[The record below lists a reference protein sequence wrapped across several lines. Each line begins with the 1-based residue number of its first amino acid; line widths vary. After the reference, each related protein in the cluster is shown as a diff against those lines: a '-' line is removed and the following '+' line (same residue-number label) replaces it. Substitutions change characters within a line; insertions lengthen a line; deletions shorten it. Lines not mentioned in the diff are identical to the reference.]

1 MTLEEFTHELYD
13 DVRKEEIASG
23 VGAVASFVS
32 TMMKHV
38 VAAEFVPEYT
48 PSFYK
53 GTGLHGRNVRV
64 DGYYYNEQ
72 DHEIV
77 LFIAKTG
84 DVLEQMTPSA
94 VRQSMEPCVSFIDEV
109 AIGRLDSIEPSTDVY
124 DLTALIKDRDAVEKF
139 CVVLLYPGSVSS
151 RLKTLESRT
160 VANKPVSFQ
169 VWDIQRVYKVYE
181 EGHGRENIEINFKQ
195 YAPSNGIP
203 YVAALENCDEDY
215 KSYLCIIPA
224 TALADIYD
232 QYGSK
237 ILEGNVR
244 SFLTTKVDT
253 NKKMR
258 ETILGNPSR
267 FFAYNNGVS
276 ATARNLRFE
285 ENKGVKFIVF
295 AEDFQIINGG
305 QTTATLSY
313 TRRKDNADISKIFVQ
328 MKLTEITGNKQQDD
342 VDELVR
348 DISKSSNSQNKVTD
362 ADFFSTHP
370 YHILLERLSRTVKV
384 PRLQGEQ
391 YDSYWFYERV
401 RGQYYQKQM
410 AMTVGE
416 KKKFQLEY
424 PESRT
429 FGKTELAKFWN
440 TWLMRPDI
448 VSKGANTNIKDFAVL
463 VDEMWGDCGKG
474 FDEAYFK
481 KSVALN
487 IIFTTLEKAIPRQSW
502 FRGSYRANVVTY
514 AMALFHKKVLDSF
527 KGKDLNLIS
536 IWDRQGLSDE
546 LLDIFLCVAEY
557 VYEKIT
563 SDDRPVENVTQ
574 WCKRKNCWSGIVD
587 DAPDFDMDACMH
599 YLVDAD
605 SIQVTDASIDSVVSI
620 GSPEL
625 FAARKWG
632 IDNDVLTY
640 VSKGILLSV
649 AKLLRYSKRPSHK
662 QASATLKILAALKKK
677 GYMSSALP

>member
-1 MTLEEFTHELYD
+1 MTLDEFTHDLLD
-13 DVRKEEIASG
+13 DVRREAIASG
-23 VGAVASFVS
+23 EGTTASFVS

-38 VAAEFVPEYT
+38 TAAEFVPECT
-48 PSFYK
+48 KSFYR
-53 GTGLHGRNVRV
+53 GTGFHGRNVRV
-64 DGYYYNEQ
+64 DGYYYDEH
-72 DHEIV
+72 DRELF
-77 LFIAKTG
+77 LFIARFS
-84 DVLEQMTPSA
+84 DVQEQMPPA
-94 VRQSMEPCVSFIDEV
+94 VVKQSMEPCVSFIDE
-109 AIGRLDSIEPSTDVY
+109 AFNRRLDKIEPSTDVY
-124 DLTALIKDRDAVEKF
+124 DLVSLIRDGELVEKF
-139 CVVLLYPGSVSS
+139 CVVLLYSGIVSS
-151 RLKTLESRT
+151 RLKTLDAQDVAGKT
-160 VANKPVSFQ
+160 VNFQ

-181 EGHGRENIEINFKQ
+181 EGRGRENIEIDFKQ
-195 YAPSNGIP
+195 YAPDNGIP
-203 YVAALENCDEDY
+203 YVAALDNCDEDY

-232 QYGSK
+232 KYGSK

-253 NKKMR
+253 NKQMR
-258 ETILGNPSR
+258 NTILGNPSR

-285 ENKGVKFIVF
+285 EIDGTKYIVF

-313 TRRKDNADISKIFVQ
+313 TRRKDEANISMIYVQ
-328 MKLTEITGNKQQDD
+328 MKLTEITGNKSQDD

-370 YHILLERLSRTVKV
+370 YHVLLERLSRSVKV

-401 RGQYYQKQM
+401 RGQYFQKQM
-410 AMTVGE
+410 AMTAAE

-440 TWLMRPDI
+440 TWLLHPDV
-448 VSKGANTNIKDFAVL
+448 VSKGANTNIKEFAVL
-463 VDEMWGDCGKG
+463 VDEMWGDDGKG

-487 IIFTTLEKAIPRQSW
+487 IIFTSLEKTIPKQEW

-514 AMALFHKKVLDSF
+514 AMALCHKKITDVF
-527 KGKDLNLIS
+527 RGKDLDLVP
-536 IWDRQGLSDE
+536 IWDKQSVPEE
-546 LLDIFLCVAEY
+546 LLDVFLTVAEY
-557 VYEKIT
+557 VYSKIT

-574 WCKRKNCWSGIVD
+574 WCKRKNCWIGVISD
-587 DAPDFDMDACMH
+587 SPEFDLEACKR
-599 YLVDAD
+599 YLVDAEM
-605 SIQVTDASIDSVVSI
+605 IQVTDATIDSVVAI
-620 GSPEL
+620 GCSAL
-625 FAARKWG
+625 FDARKWG
-632 IDNDVLTY
+632 IDNDALNY
-640 VSKGILLSV
+640 VGKGILLSV

-662 QASATLKILAALKKK
+662 QARATLKILKALQEK
-677 GYMSSALP
+677 GYEGAGRA